1 MYKVALVALVA
12 LVGSSDA
19 LKAPLG
25 KIGRSRVA
33 APVAKA
39 GAMAALPAVFSA
51 APVWAKDFAL
61 SVSPYGTGG
70 EGTSDALGINDNT
83 LLFVLVGV
91 SGLIFTL
98 YLSNAGSLP
107 DDDFFDGIDKTR

>member
-1 MYKVALVALVA
+1 
-12 LVGSSDA
+12 
-19 LKAPLG
+19 
-25 KIGRSRVA
+25 
-33 APVAKA
+33 
-39 GAMAALPAVFSA
+39 
-51 APVWAKDFAL
+51 
-61 SVSPYGTGG
+61 VSPYGTGG